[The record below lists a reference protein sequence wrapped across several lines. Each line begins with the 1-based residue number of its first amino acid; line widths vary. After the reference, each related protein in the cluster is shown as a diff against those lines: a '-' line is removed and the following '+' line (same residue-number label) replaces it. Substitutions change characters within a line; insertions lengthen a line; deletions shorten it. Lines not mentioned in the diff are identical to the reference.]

1 MLEAVFVNHKIIAD
15 VTVID
20 QTISHYRILEKLGSG
35 GMGEVY
41 KAEDTKLKRVVA
53 LKFLPAELTR
63 DPHSK
68 ERFIEEARAASA
80 LDHANICTIHGI
92 DETPDGQLFIVMAYY
107 EGVTL
112 KNKLKNCI
120 DDKTSS
126 LTLINIIDISIQ
138 ISQGME
144 KAHEKGIVHRDIKP
158 GNVILTVTGQVKIL
172 DFGLAMVA
180 GESMIIR
187 NGIMSGTIA
196 YMSPEQVEGETVDFR
211 SDIWSFGVL
220 LYEMLCGK
228 LPFRGESDQAIIYS
242 ILHEYP
248 EPIGHLYEQIP
259 EQLGELVFK
268 CLSENPA
275 SRFQG
280 FSEIIGLLVRIQRG
294 LEAGVSHVSPVI
306 NGMKPSIAILPFAN
320 ISGDPE
326 QEYFCDGL
334 AEELINML
342 AQIEGL
348 RVVARTSSFAF
359 KGKSDDIR
367 SIGLKLNVE
376 TVLEGSIRKTGDRL
390 RITVQLINVSDGFHK
405 WSERYERQLSDIFT
419 IQDEISLN
427 ITEKLK
433 IHMLGK
439 EAAAVTKQYTAN
451 VEAYQMYL
459 RGNFL
464 LNRMTDTHCR
474 KAIEYFN
481 KAIANDSNYSLPYW
495 GISRGYFILGM
506 YFYVNPKEVFP
517 LAGKAAIRA
526 LEIDD
531 TLWQAKHTLT
541 ALKFIYDWDWKG
553 AREGYEQLLKTNPS
567 SSLLHYSYG
576 LYWGIMG
583 RLERTIAELKFAL
596 EIDPLSTNY
605 YLNLALWLR
614 RMGRFQ
620 EARQE
625 LNKCLELSPD
635 HPWIYWINGN
645 IFVAEFRYD
654 EGADILKK
662 ALKLSRN
669 FPPILSSLAWLYARA
684 GNVTEAEKILHK
696 LNRIRLT
703 RYVGSFQFAKIYSA
717 LGDKDRAFEFLNQ
730 ALEERDVSLLHIL
743 TDDATVELRTDSR
756 FKHLLTKMK
765 LDYPEH

>member
-1 MLEAVFVNHKIIAD
+1 
-15 VTVID
+15 
-20 QTISHYRILEKLGSG
+20 
-35 GMGEVY
+35 MGEVY
-41 KAEDTKLKRVVA
+41 KAEDTKLKRLVA
-53 LKFLPAELTR
+53 LKFLPAEFTR
-63 DPHSK
+63 DADSK
-68 ERFIEEARAASA
+68 RRFIEEARAASA

-92 DETPDGQLFIVMAYY
+92 DETHDGQLFIIMAYY
-107 EGVTL
+107 EGETL
-112 KNKLKNCI
+112 KNRLKSGT
-120 DDKTSS
+120 DDKKRS
-126 LTLINIIDISIQ
+126 LTLLHITDISNQ
-138 ISQGME
+138 IAQGLE

-172 DFGLAMVA
+172 DFGLATVA
-180 GESMIIR
+180 GDSMFTR
-187 NGIMSGTIA
+187 DGIMSGTIA
-196 YMSPEQVEGETVDFR
+196 YMSPEQLAGEIVDFR

-242 ILHEYP
+242 ILNEYP
-248 EPIGHLYEQIP
+248 EPLTPLNERIP
-259 EQLGELVFK
+259 DQLKALVFK
-268 CLSENPA
+268 CLLENPA
-275 SRFQG
+275 SRFQS
-280 FSEIIGLLVRIQRG
+280 FSEIIGLLTRIKKE
-294 LEAGVSHVSPVI
+294 LEVSISDGSPSF
-306 NGMKPSIAILPFAN
+306 NGIKSSIVILPFAN
-320 ISGDPE
+320 LSGDPE

-367 SIGLKLNVE
+367 SIGQKLNVE
-376 TVLEGSIRKTGDRL
+376 AVLEGSIRKTGDRI
-390 RITVQLINVSDGFHK
+390 RITVQLITVSDGFHK

-433 IHMLGK
+433 IQLLGK
-439 EAAAVTKQYTAN
+439 EAAAVTKQYTSN

-459 RGNFL
+459 KGNFL
-464 LNRMTDTHCR
+464 LNRMTDTNCR

-481 KAIANDSNYSLPYW
+481 RAIAKDSNYSLPYW

-517 LAGKAAIRA
+517 LARKAAIRA

-553 AREGYEQLLKTNPS
+553 AKEGYEQLLKTNPS

-620 EARQE
+620 EAREE
-625 LNKCLELSPD
+625 LDKCVELSPD
-635 HPWIYWINGN
+635 HPWIYWIKGN
-645 IFVAEFRYD
+645 TFVAESRYD
-654 EGADILKK
+654 EGRDMLKK

-669 FPPILSSLAWLYARA
+669 FPPILASLAWLYARA
-684 GNVTEAEKILHK
+684 GNVAEAEKILRN
-696 LNRIRLT
+696 LNRIKRT
-703 RYVGSFQFAKIYSA
+703 GFVGSFQFAKIYSA
-717 LGDKDRAFEFLNQ
+717 LGDKDRAFEYLNQ

-743 TDDATVELRTDSR
+743 TDDAAVELRTDSR
-756 FKHLLTKMK
+756 FRHLLRKMK